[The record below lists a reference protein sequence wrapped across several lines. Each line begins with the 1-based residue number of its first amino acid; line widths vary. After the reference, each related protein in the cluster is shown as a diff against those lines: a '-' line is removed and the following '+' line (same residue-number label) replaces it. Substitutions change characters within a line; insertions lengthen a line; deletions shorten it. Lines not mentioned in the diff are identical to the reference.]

1 MIQVYNKEPLYMILI
16 LPLKSDDGN
25 DGVADAESPA
35 ATI

>member
-16 LPLKSDDGN
+16 PLKSDDGN